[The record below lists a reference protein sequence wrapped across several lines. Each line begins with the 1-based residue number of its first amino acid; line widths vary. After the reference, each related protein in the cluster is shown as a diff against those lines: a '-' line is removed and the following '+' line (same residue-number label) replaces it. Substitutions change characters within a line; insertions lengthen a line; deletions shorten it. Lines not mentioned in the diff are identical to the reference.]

1 MDLRLVEVENGKQ
14 VWTAKNVPNDFL
26 DMPVPGTSHHCHYD
40 SVSHTHTHTHTHTP
54 DRADAAST
62 VWVSDLGFLPDDPR
76 RIAVVTGYHQ
86 IRVYDV
92 K

>member
-1 MDLRLVEVENGKQ
+1 LVEVENGKQ

-26 DMPVPGTSHHCHYD
+26 DMPVPGTSHHCHHG
-40 SVSHTHTHTHTHTP
+40 SVSLTHTHTH
-54 DRADAAST
+54 RVDAAST

>member
-1 MDLRLVEVENGKQ
+1 MIQ
-14 VWTAKNVPNDFL
+14 FP
-26 DMPVPGTSHHCHYD
+26 
-40 SVSHTHTHTHTHTP
+40 HTHTHDTH
-54 DRADAAST
+54 RADAAPT